1 MINLFK
7 KNKKQPEDLK
17 EVSEYLNKLDAGL
30 DELKKNFSAF
40 TEKSKKDLQK
50 TGMVRFNPFGEI
62 GGNQSFSIAVLD
74 ANNDGFVLTSHFGKE
89 LNRVYA
95 KPIKNGESP
104 HVLSE
109 EEKEAIKKALDE
121 K

>member
-1 MINLFK
+1 MINFFK
-7 KNKKQPEDLK
+7 KNKKIPEDLK
-17 EVSEYLNKLDAGL
+17 EVAAYLNKLESDFE
-30 DELKKNFSAF
+30 ELKKEFQEF
-40 TEKSKKDLQK
+40 KEKSKKDLQK
-50 TGMVRFNPFGEI
+50 VGMVRFNPFGEI
-62 GGNQSFSIAVLD
+62 GGNQSFSIAALD

-104 HVLSE
+104 HVLSDE
-109 EEKEAIKKALDE
+109 EREAIKKAIDE